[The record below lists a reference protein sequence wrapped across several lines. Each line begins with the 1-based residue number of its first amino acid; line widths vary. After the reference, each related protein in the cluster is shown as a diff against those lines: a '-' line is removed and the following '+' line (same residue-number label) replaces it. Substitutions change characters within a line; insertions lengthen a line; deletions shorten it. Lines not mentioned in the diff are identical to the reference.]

1 MSSCCISV
9 KLFLFKT
16 GHRYEHLNLQ
26 FNTKT
31 LRMSSRRCGTD
42 AMRMLRHFC
51 SSSCPGNAAPHQS
64 FAVLLFK
71 SLAALLAASFL
82 LERARKKTAMVR
94 RGESKRE
101 GEMQSA
107 FDWAMIARAPQLQL
121 RINRKRIA
129 NQSHSTPNYDHK
141 FSAIIVGSIW
151 ATSLAASAD

>member
-1 MSSCCISV
+1 MAIATALQTSAMSVNCNCSLIRNRFEYQAIVARPTSCACSGNSAPCHVLEI
-9 KLFLFKT
+9 
-16 GHRYEHLNLQ
+16 
-26 FNTKT
+26 
-31 LRMSSRRCGTD
+31 MSRS
-42 AMRMLRHFC
+42 A
-51 SSSCPGNAAPHQS
+51 
-64 FAVLLFK
+64 FAVLLLK
-71 SLAALLAASFL
+71 SLEALLAASFL